1 MVNVDFGGDVASDE
15 FDRRLQAIAQQAQD
29 NPLQST
35 ERQQALNQLVD
46 EIMRSNQLG
55 HPQRGNWPDNVYRDL
70 YDEAVSRTVLK
81 IYKKI
86 DRYNSEHPVMA
97 WANNM
102 LRYEFLDVVRE
113 YQNQNR
119 RNVSIPSLEE
129 ININSDRTETVED
142 DAELLRQ
149 FLADDPE
156 NLLQTAHIRGRPDV
170 TFQSIAWAKY
180 VEDQTW
186 ESISQTTGIPVS
198 TLANFFDRNL
208 RKFQPYFEQYLQD

>member
-1 MVNVDFGGDVASDE
+1 MTDE
-15 FDRRLQAIAQQAQD
+15 FDRRLQAIAQKAQ
-29 NPLQST
+29 NSPPQST

-46 EIMRSNQLG
+46 EIMRSNKLG
-55 HPQRGNWPDNVYRDL
+55 HPQIENWPDNIYQDL

-81 IYKKI
+81 IYKNI
-86 DRYNSEHPVMA
+86 DRYKSEHPVMA

-102 LRYEFLDVVRE
+102 LNYEFLNVVGE

-129 ININSDRTETVED
+129 IDLDSEQTETVDD

-156 NLLQTAHIRGRPDV
+156 NLLRTSHIRGRPDV

-186 ESISQTTGIPVS
+186 ESISQTTGIPFS

-208 RKFQPYFEQYLQD
+208 RKFQPYFEKYLQD

>member
-1 MVNVDFGGDVASDE
+1 MTDE
-15 FDRRLQAIAQQAQD
+15 FDRRLQAIAQKAQ
-29 NPLQST
+29 NSPLQST

-55 HPQRGNWPDNVYRDL
+55 HPQRGNWPANVYRDL

-81 IYKKI
+81 IYKNI
-86 DRYNSEHPVMA
+86 ERYNSEHPVMA

-102 LRYEFLDVVRE
+102 LHYEFLNVVRE

-129 ININSDRTETVED
+129 IDLDSEQTETVDD

-156 NLLQTAHIRGRPDV
+156 NLLRTSHIRGRPDV

-186 ESISQTTGIPVS
+186 ESISQTTGIPFS
-198 TLANFFDRNL
+198 TLANFFKRNL
-208 RKFQPYFEQYLQD
+208 RNFQPYFEQYLQD